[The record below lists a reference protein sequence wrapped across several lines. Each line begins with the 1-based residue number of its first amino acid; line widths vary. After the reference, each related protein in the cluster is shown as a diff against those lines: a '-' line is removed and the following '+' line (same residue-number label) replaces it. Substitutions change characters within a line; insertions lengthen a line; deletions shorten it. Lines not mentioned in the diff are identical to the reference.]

1 MNKIEKAFML
11 ARTALKDPS
20 EFFDRIEAIIT
31 TNIEPFLMR
40 KEHQSVRRVEEVYP
54 DIEKIFK
61 ARIDWSEAD
70 EVEQELQSR
79 IAKLKASAPFRTS
92 HNADFSLA
100 RLAYALCRLLK
111 PEVVLET
118 GVAYGVMSSFILK
131 AMACNQLGQLIS
143 IDLPPLGK
151 HSDSFVG
158 FLIPE
163 RYKSRWQLHRGS
175 SKRLLPRL
183 LPQIG
188 RVDFFI
194 HDSLHTYWNIRREL
208 FTVTP
213 YLSRRSAVLL
223 DDVDGNRAFSEW
235 IAHTHP
241 QYSTVFRQTRKQNV
255 GGVAIFV

>member
-1 MNKIEKAFML
+1 VHREQRCFDGNADGVADDPATLPRQCYPWLPGVPGGEGHPTP
-11 ARTALKDPS
+11 RTTA
-20 EFFDRIEAIIT
+20 
-31 TNIEPFLMR
+31 
-40 KEHQSVRRVEEVYP
+40 EVYP

-100 RLAYALCRLLK
+100 RLAYAPCRLLK

-223 DDVDGNRAFSEW
+223 DDVDGNRAFSEMDS
-235 IAHTHP
+235 T
-241 QYSTVFRQTRKQNV
+241 YTSTVFN
-255 GGVAIFV
+255 GL